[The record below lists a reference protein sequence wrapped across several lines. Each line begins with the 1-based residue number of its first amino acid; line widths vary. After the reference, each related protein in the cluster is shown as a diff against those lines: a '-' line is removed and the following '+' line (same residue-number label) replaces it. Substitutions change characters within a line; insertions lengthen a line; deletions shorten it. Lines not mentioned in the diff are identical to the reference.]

1 MQPFG
6 VITGTLTDRLT
17 GNVTDVAFYLPLDS
31 LQVVAMVCGYLFV
44 LLLWCASN
52 KFQMWALMIALIC
65 AIIVSSL
72 ALTFVAPYVV
82 AFSAVP
88 LVLVSFLK
96 AVQAATKFSFGKGG
110 AR

>member
-1 MQPFG
+1 MNPF
-6 VITGTLTDRLT
+6 VIITGTLTTTTT
-17 GNVTDVAFYLPLDS
+17 GYDAVYYLPLDS
-31 LQVVAMVCGYLFV
+31 LQTVAMIGGYLFV
-44 LLLWCASN
+44 LLLWCAAN
-52 KFQMWALMIALIC
+52 KFQMWALMVALIL
-65 AIIVSSL
+65 AVVVSSV

-110 AR
+110 VR

>member
-44 LLLWCASN
+44 LLLWCAAQ
-52 KFQMWALMIALIC
+52 KFQMWALMVALVC
-65 AIIVSSL
+65 AMVFSSV
-72 ALTFVAPYVV
+72 ALTYIAPYVV
-82 AFSAVP
+82 AFTTIP
-88 LVLVSFLK
+88 ILLVSALK
-96 AVQAATKFSFGKGG
+96 AIEGAMKFNRGVK
-110 AR
+110 